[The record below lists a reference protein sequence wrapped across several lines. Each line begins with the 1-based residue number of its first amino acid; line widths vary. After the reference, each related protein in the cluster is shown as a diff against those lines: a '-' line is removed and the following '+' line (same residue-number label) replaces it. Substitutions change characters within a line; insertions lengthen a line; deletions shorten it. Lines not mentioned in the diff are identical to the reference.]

1 MSVKNAKIWPKGTSF
16 TATTFALVYLLD
28 EAGLRTTSD
37 VFHDLGASDIVN
49 SLWQEEIWSRKM
61 SMRESKELLEGIRR
75 WRWKMTYM
83 LMVDFAALR
92 SGAMDCWEVAGIRV
106 EQGEDGLVRV
116 ERLNR

>member
-1 MSVKNAKIWPKGTSF
+1 
-16 TATTFALVYLLD
+16 
-28 EAGLRTTSD
+28 
-37 VFHDLGASDIVN
+37 
-49 SLWQEEIWSRKM
+49 
-61 SMRESKELLEGIRR
+61 
-75 WRWKMTYM
+75 M